1 MRMTES
7 SVAKSETAI
16 FKVLWTMGTD
26 GRWRIDGAKGLD
38 LIPKDG
44 FGSDYFSFESEVEL
58 LTNHPPK
65 NIHDMLSS
73 FGTTSSLLKQSIL
86 PVVAWVD
93 GEDFI
98 RCIGTAFVIS
108 CTGYLI
114 TASHVLRDAEDEG
127 YGRVTKKDN
136 VLSLD
141 DRVSMGVLIPTSPG
155 YGTRGFRYF
164 SFEKAWYWGE
174 WKRSPLIHEEDRF
187 DYVTD
192 IAVCKISQMPDSAA
206 HQPLN
211 LSLNAFAIGEK
222 AFSIG
227 YAEMENIPIKREGEK
242 ITVSDFKQ
250 ELFVSVGKVMN
261 NFPEN
266 HLRKEVRTPGPCFD
280 FDAKIPGKM
289 SGSPIFGAN
298 GAVVRGVVSG
308 SWSGE
313 QHAYG
318 AMLGPVL
325 KLPLSGVTTIEN
337 MMNSGNEGIAKA
349 RGQGL

>member
-1 MRMTES
+1 
-7 SVAKSETAI
+7 
-16 FKVLWTMGTD
+16 
-26 GRWRIDGAKGLD
+26 
-38 LIPKDG
+38 
-44 FGSDYFSFESEVEL
+44 
-58 LTNHPPK
+58 
-65 NIHDMLSS
+65 
-73 FGTTSSLLKQSIL
+73 
-86 PVVAWVD
+86 
-93 GEDFI
+93 
-98 RCIGTAFVIS
+98 
-108 CTGYLI
+108 
-114 TASHVLRDAEDEG
+114 
-127 YGRVTKKDN
+127 
-136 VLSLD
+136 
-141 DRVSMGVLIPTSPG
+141 
-155 YGTRGFRYF
+155 
-164 SFEKAWYWGE
+164 
-174 WKRSPLIHEEDRF
+174 
-187 DYVTD
+187 
-192 IAVCKISQMPDSAA
+192 
-206 HQPLN
+206 
-211 LSLNAFAIGEK
+211 
-222 AFSIG
+222 
-227 YAEMENIPIKREGEK
+227 MENIPIKREGEK